1 MMQFNNGE
9 LKTDGSF
16 GTYVVGKKD
25 EYFDARKKNK
35 DQNIYLEI
43 APIISAPLSKYGW
56 KEYVESGPATIIV
69 AGGDLLI
76 HLALWVVA
84 FILEVWCTMEA
95 ESGKVLPTNTLKEL
109 GSASFW
115 ALVTALIGI
124 GFVLLFGI
132 MGGKVG
138 QEFATTYAAVV
149 GGAYASIAFTILWVI
164 QASGWSEMNAQYLD
178 NAAED
183 GLKLQRQCML
193 WSLALKTIA
202 TVVVT
207 KNATFWGHAKSKFVD
222 TPSATTTDT
231 PQVAGL

>member
-1 MMQFNNGE
+1 MQFNNGE

-16 GTYVVGKKD
+16 VTGVIGKKD
-25 EYFDARKKNK
+25 EYFKMRAKNK
-35 DQNIYLEI
+35 EQGIHLEI

-56 KEYVESGPATIIV
+56 DEYVENGCATILV

-76 HLALWVVA
+76 HISLWVVA
-84 FILEVWCTMEA
+84 FILEVWCTSEA
-95 ESGKVLPTNTLKEL
+95 ESGKVLPTNTLKEF

-115 ALVTALIGI
+115 ALVTSLIGMA
-124 GFVLLFGI
+124 FVLLFGI
-132 MGGKVG
+132 LGGKVG

-164 QASGWSEMNAQYLD
+164 QASGWSDMNAQYLD

-207 KNATFWGHAKSKFVD
+207 KNATFWGHAKSKFVE
-222 TPSATTTDT
+222 TTQTTDT
-231 PQVAGL
+231 TQVAGGP